1 MYAKH
6 VKRKF
11 DFIIALS
18 VIVVFFPLYLFL
30 TVAGAIAMRGNPFFF
45 QERPGLHEKIF
56 KMVKFRT
63 MTNKKDKN
71 GELLP
76 DEIRLNAY
84 GRFLRSTSLD
94 ELPEMFNI
102 LSGDMSLI
110 GPRPLVVSYLPWY
123 TEEEHHRHDVRPGLT
138 GYAQVHGRNYVTWE
152 DKFKMDLWYVN
163 HLTFLTDL
171 KIFWDSIFVVLKR
184 ESIETGSK
192 IVHDGVV
199 YQPMDIE
206 RRERME
212 KAEAEKKAK
221 AEAAQKAEAEKKAKA
236 EAVQKAEAEKKAKAE
251 AAQKAEAEKKAKA
264 EAEQKAEAENKAK
277 AEAAQKAEADNK
289 EETGSVEKG
298 REKADE

>member
-236 EAVQKAEAEKKAKAE
+236 K
-251 AAQKAEAEKKAKA
+251 
-264 EAEQKAEAENKAK
+264 AEQKAEAENKAK
-277 AEAAQKAEADNK
+277 AEAVQKAEADNK

>member
-251 AAQKAEAEKKAKA
+251 AV
-264 EAEQKAEAENKAK
+264 
-277 AEAAQKAEADNK
+277 QKAEADNK

>member
-236 EAVQKAEAEKKAKAE
+236 EAVQKAEAEKKAK
-251 AAQKAEAEKKAKA
+251 K
-264 EAEQKAEAENKAK
+264 KAK
-277 AEAAQKAEADNK
+277 AEAAQRAEADNK
-289 EETGSVEKG
+289 EETGSVENG

>member
-221 AEAAQKAEAEKKAKA
+221 AEAAQKAETEKKAKA

-251 AAQKAEAEKKAKA
+251 AV
-264 EAEQKAEAENKAK
+264 
-277 AEAAQKAEADNK
+277 QKAEADNK